1 MLTKRLRE
9 QIEWHFKNYNA
20 DIALYNEKVRD
31 ILESGLTPNY
41 GGVRGGG
48 NSISS
53 PTEAKAIKLY
63 ELDAERSWA
72 TVVRNTF
79 IAFRFEPEYKV
90 MCELYIKGRKL
101 KELLCDGLWETTFYR
116 WRNSRSSRCIQ
127 LYKCN
132 GAVWRY
138 DPNGYKY
145 IRTERLLFGRNKRRL
160 RFYRRNA

>member
-1 MLTKRLRE
+1 MLTKRLRS

-79 IAFRFEPEYKV
+79 IAFQFEPEYKV

-101 KELLCDGLWETTFYR
+101 KELLCDELWETTFYR
-116 WRNSRSSRCIQ
+116 WRDHW
-127 LYKCN
+127 LEYAYKWAKKF
-132 GAVWRY
+132 G
-138 DPNGYKY
+138 
-145 IRTERLLFGRNKRRL
+145 LL
-160 RFYRRNA
+160 